1 MTGSSSFAS
10 ALRRAA
16 PPAGPIGLLGLLL
29 VLLVIP
35 ASVAAQD
42 GSAVLAEVQERYDA
56 VTSMEAAFTQTVTSP
71 FRDDS
76 TRLEGRLFVRGEM
89 YRIETVEQT
98 LITDGTTSWIYTPA
112 DSQVVVND
120 AASSKMALSPET
132 FFADYAARYRVDSLR
147 PAGPDA
153 DAEQILAL
161 TPSSPDAAFGS
172 VTLWVRPDRVISRL
186 QVTDSGGSTITIRLR
201 TIRLNPT
208 LARERFSFEPPPTV
222 EVIDLRT
229 DE

>member
-1 MTGSSSFAS
+1 MTGPPPLAS

-16 PPAGPIGLLGLLL
+16 SPAGLIGLL
-29 VLLVIP
+29 VLLFVP
-35 ASVAAQD
+35 ASVFAPVFAQN
-42 GSAVLAEVQERYDA
+42 GSAVLQDVQERYDTVA
-56 VTSMEAAFTQTVTSP
+56 GMEATFTQTVTSP

-76 TRLEGRLFVRGEM
+76 TRLEGRLFVRGDM

-132 FFADYAARYRVDSLR
+132 FFTDYAARYRVDSLR
-147 PAGPDA
+147 PAGPTA

-172 VTLWVRPDRVISRL
+172 VTLWVRPDRVITRL
-186 QVTDSGGSTITIRLR
+186 QVTDSGGSTITVRLR
-201 TIRLNPT
+201 NIRLNPT
-208 LARERFSFEPPPTV
+208 LARERFSFEPPPDV

-229 DE
+229 GE